1 MENII
6 EKNQSFRD
14 IMSLIMSGR
23 RLIYIHH
30 EDFERVDDFIMEAAK
45 KRKIKKENLL
55 EFNHAFGRVGFHY
68 KTEVAETITDLAT
81 FLKKMANRITGGFVV
96 LKDIHRELED
106 VKVGCLLKHI
116 ALSKK
121 PEKFVVFI
129 VSSILKIPQEIEL
142 YVSLVRIP
150 MPEKDEI
157 KAKVYEHLKS
167 LKIGKKSRNDD
178 YKEELD
184 KILEANSVSLKGMTM
199 RESIE
204 IVNLAYTRNAGSL
217 QNEKFRVVVNE
228 EKEKKIQKSGLLEFV
243 KIDVNEE
250 SIGGL
255 LKLKEHLKNKAK
267 IYSRIESAI
276 KNKVDIPKGV
286 LIVGVPGC
294 GKSLTAKVTSSIFN
308 TSLLRLDVGKM
319 LGKYV
324 GESEENLRKALEIA
338 EAVSP
343 CVLWIDEIEKAFSG
357 IGTKCDG
364 NGVTN
369 RLFGNFITWMQENK
383 LPIYVVATANDI
395 TMLPPEFLRKGRFDD
410 KFYVDLPNKEDRR
423 EIFKIHFKMRDID
436 QFRNEDL
443 DEFATSANN
452 FSGADI
458 ESVVKQVKEKSFI
471 DSDCKINSAFVQSII
486 KNSKIYSTKLIGDM
500 RSRIEE
506 FGFSSASS

>member
-30 EDFERVDDFIMEAAK
+30 EDFERVDDFIKEAAK
-45 KRKIKKENLL
+45 KRKIKEENLL
-55 EFNHAFGRVGFHY
+55 EFNHAFGKVGFY
-68 KTEVAETITDLAT
+68 NKIKVGSTIMDLGT
-81 FLKKMANRITGGFVV
+81 FLERMANRITGGFVV

-106 VKVGCLLKHI
+106 VKVSSLLKHI

-121 PEKFVVFI
+121 PEKFVIFI
-129 VSSILKIPQEIEL
+129 VSGILKIPQEIEL
-142 YVSLVRIP
+142 YVSLVRIS
-150 MPEKDEI
+150 MPEKNEI
-157 KAKVYEHLKS
+157 KSKFNELLDS
-167 LKIGKKSRNDD
+167 LEVRRKSRDNR
-178 YKEELD
+178 ELD
-184 KILEANSVSLKGMTM
+184 EILEANSVSLKGMTM

-204 IVNLAYTRNAGSL
+204 IVNLAYTKNAGSL
-217 QNEKFRVVVNE
+217 QNEEFRVVVNE
-228 EKEKKIQKSGLLEFV
+228 EKEKKIKKSGLLEFI
-243 KIDVNEE
+243 KTDVNVD

-255 LKLKEHLKNKAK
+255 HKLKEYLKNKAI

-276 KNKVDIPKGV
+276 KNKVDIPKGI

-343 CVLWIDEIEKAFSG
+343 CILWIDEIEKAFSG
-357 IGTKCDG
+357 IGKKGEG
-364 NGVTN
+364 NGVTD

-383 LPIYVVATANDI
+383 LPIYVVATLNDI

-410 KFYVDLPNKEDRR
+410 KFYVDLPKEEERK

-436 QFRNEDL
+436 QFRDEDL
-443 DEFATSANN
+443 KKFAERTKN

-471 DSDCKINSAFVQSII
+471 DSNSKIDSTFVLSII
-486 KNSKIYSTKLIGDM
+486 KNSKISSATLQNQISTSIDK
-500 RSRIEE
+500 
-506 FGFSSASS
+506 FGISSASA